1 MKINFF
7 KADEIDRNIKCSIH
21 KSGKLGF
28 SSTAIDK
35 LGLSTGKSVMIG
47 VNEEDSEDDNLYMSV
62 EDGVKEEA
70 FKISRA
76 GEYYYANTKAL
87 FDKIGIDYRA
97 KTIIYDIVDFEYEGV
112 KMYKLIKREKKR
124 NKN

>member
-1 MKINFF
+1 MKISFI

-35 LGLSTGKSVMIG
+35 LELSNDKSVMIG
-47 VNEEDSEDDNLYMSV
+47 VNEDDSEDENLYMSV

-87 FDKIGIDYRA
+87 FDKLGIDYRA
-97 KTIIYDIVDFEYEGV
+97 KTIIYDIVDFEYEEM

-124 NKN
+124 K

>member
-87 FDKIGIDYRA
+87 FDKMGIDYRA

>member
-1 MKINFF
+1 MKIYFI
-7 KADEIDRNIKCSIH
+7 KADEIDRNIKCSVH

-35 LGLSTGKSVMIG
+35 LELSNNKSVMIG
-47 VNEEDSEDDNLYMSV
+47 VNEEDSDDENLYMSV

-87 FDKIGIDYRA
+87 FDKLGIDYRA
-97 KTIIYDIVDFEYEGV
+97 KTIIYDIVDFEYEGM

>member
-1 MKINFF
+1 MKISFI

-35 LGLSTGKSVMIG
+35 LGLSNDKSIMIG
-47 VNEEDSEDDNLYMSV
+47 VNEEDSEDENLYMSV
-62 EDGVKEEA
+62 ENGIKEEA

-76 GEYYYANTKAL
+76 GDYFYANTKAL
-87 FDKIGIDYRA
+87 FDKLGIDYRI
-97 KTIIYDIVDFEYEGV
+97 KTIIYDIVDFEYEGL
-112 KMYKLIKREKKR
+112 KIYKLIKREKKR
-124 NKN
+124 K

>member
-1 MKINFF
+1 MKILFI

-35 LGLSTGKSVMIG
+35 LGLSNDKSVMIG
-47 VNEEDSEDDNLYMSV
+47 VNEEDSDDENLYMSV

-87 FDKIGIDYRA
+87 FDKLGIDYRA
-97 KTIIYDIVDFEYEGV
+97 KTIIYDIVDFEYEGM